1 MSSAQRHPPVLI
13 LDALIGSHT
22 SALVSLTQVKEA
34 TGVCPV
40 DCPITSITSPAAS
53 SLLVKWN
60 SFTGATSYLLD
71 ARVVNSTSIAPVLV
85 QISSSNTER
94 VVQGLRPG
102 QNYQV
107 TLKVYQFYYVICIS
121 SQTGQTVP
129 GTSQITFSK
138 AISSTSIRFEW
149 SNATG
154 ADKYI
159 LGIDKTFS
167 PFDHLEYTFLTTS
180 GQVNNLQQSTAYSC
194 YVYSSN
200 AAGLGAKSLVKTIR
214 TLVQPPNGVNVV
226 KLTDSTAR
234 VSWLSVSS
242 VLLYQVTVSA
252 NNKSGIPPV
261 SWNSTTLTFDIPNLV
276 PCTTYTVGVSS
287 ISMFLEPGEP
297 SNVTYT
303 TPGILPVTV
312 VSADYN
318 CVTGTASVSW
328 GAVFGATSYRAV
340 ATDDNGMTRNCTSTT
355 TSCQVSMLSCGRQYT
370 VRIVAIA
377 DCESTSGESYTFQT
391 ASCPP
396 HGASVYRE
404 CSSNVIIYSWNATD
418 NTAYYIAMA
427 QGSDGETRE
436 CLTEGTS
443 CYFTNM
449 NCGKNYTFTVSS
461 TFSGGLNCNSG
472 NTEPVA
478 VTTAPCLPQ
487 NVRTTADCSI
497 GTAIATWDL
506 VEGAKSYVVEAR
518 GNRRDFYNCSSQ
530 GNSCML
536 SDLDCGESLSVWIFA
551 KNEYCTTD
559 AVLGEVADTGECDNF
574 YHSIT
579 IYRSTFYKSLLD
591 VSLSAVP
598 CPPQNVSAANTCSS
612 TSASMTWLTSNG
624 AVFYIAVATHSDG
637 TVHTCI
643 SMATEC
649 EFQGLRCGGTYDAYV
664 QATNM
669 HCNSSE
675 SDHITLKTA
684 PCAPANVGVVKDCG
698 ASQATVSWQTSQTG
712 GLYTAVLKDALGPS
726 LNCSTSTNSCTVPNM
741 RCGAIYNV
749 SVTYYNGQCN
759 SLPSPAYQIPSVP
772 CQPQNVTSTLQCETN
787 TATVTWG
794 AGAGATPCIPT
805 NVIASLNCTN
815 KTASVTWTGSLGA
828 TGYQVKAESSMGHRT
843 SCNATSTQCD
853 VTDLR
858 CGQQYSITVV
868 AKTIDCM
875 GQSSQPVTL
884 VSAPCPNTNVQARL
898 DCQTNA
904 ALISWTPGNGTLRFN
919 ATLQS
924 SRDLN
929 QHSCTTNSSSCNISS
944 LQCGE
949 RYNISVTGY
958 GQTCS
963 SCSTTSLSLD
973 TAPCVP
979 TQVNVSMTC
988 QSDIASVS
996 WTASAGLVLYY
1007 IATAESANG
1016 QTLTCNSSSTSCNLS
1031 GLMCGR
1037 AYNVSV
1043 TAVSANCTGQRSGVY
1058 LLNTAPCAPESVVSQ
1073 LLDCQTGAVRI
1084 SWQSSNGSL
1093 SYCAKAVSTAGNL
1106 TCNSTSTSCVIPA
1119 ISCGQTYNITVAAQ
1133 GNGCIAKSVTS
1144 QITAGPCPPSSVSAV
1159 LSDCSSNTALVS
1171 WTSIPGVQYTARAN
1185 GTTGSSAGVQCNT
1198 TNSNC
1203 TLTNLQCGSQYNI
1216 SVTATRNNCSSTA
1229 NMMSNFTTA
1238 PCAPVLSDAVLN
1250 CSSRSANVTWSGS
1263 VLSGVVVSVSAVNT
1277 QGVQLGCG
1285 PLNGQSCVVDGL
1297 QCGQTYMFAA
1307 NATQGQCTSTSNTLQ
1322 RQTGNKSN
1330 LSHKHS
1336 FHSAW
1341 EEPGRSQKKKPD
1353 EWPGISQRK
1362 PQGGVTGGRSHGGEM
1377 GLDTLE
1383 KSDGDNSHVLGDQ
1396 GGAKQ
1401 TESPGEAEVED
1412 WGLRRP
1418 LRCMTIRRIPAPTPQ
1433 FWRCPLEDPPR
1444 TTAHG
1449 SRPERGVRNQHK
1461 KFFYVFLEGEISLA
1475 SAPCAPQN
1483 VTANLNSSSNT
1494 ATVTWGSS
1502 QGAVLY
1508 SVTAS
1513 SVNGQSVNCT
1523 SASTSCVLSPLA
1535 CGQQY
1540 TITMRA
1546 VGTNYSSEASA
1557 PVQIQT
1563 APCQPQNV
1571 SANVNC
1577 SSNTATVTWGS
1588 SQGAMLYSVTASS
1601 VNGQSVN
1608 CTSASTSCV
1617 LSPLTCG
1624 QQYMVTMRAVGT
1636 NYSSEASAPV
1646 QIQSVPCTP
1655 QNVLPTVYC
1664 GLKALVVSWTPS
1676 AGGQNYTA
1684 TLRDT
1689 SGLSTTC
1696 LSSGSQCNII
1706 GLSCGQVYSVVV
1718 TASDNLCTSA
1728 PSSASTQSVPC
1739 AASSINATL
1748 DCVRGTAT
1756 VSWQN
1761 GTGAQGY
1768 AVSALSSRGNRATC
1782 VSNSSIT
1789 NCVLSSL
1796 QCGDVYTVTVQTL
1809 GQTCNASAQMTGSL
1823 ITAPCAPE
1831 SVVSQLLDCQ
1841 TGAVRISWQSSNGSL
1856 SYCAKAVS
1864 TAGNLTCN
1872 STSTSCVIPAISCG
1886 QTYNI
1891 TVAAQ
1896 GNGCI
1901 AKSVTSQITAGPCP
1915 PSSVSA
1921 VLSDCSSNT
1930 ALVSWTSI
1938 PGVQYTARAN
1948 GTAGSS
1954 SGVQCNTTNSNCTLT
1969 NLQCGSQYNISVT
1982 ATRNNCSS
1990 TANMMSNFTTAPCAP
2005 VLSDAVLNCS
2015 SRSANVTWFGS
2026 ASSGVVVSVSAV
2038 NAQGVQLGCGPL
2050 NGQSCVV
2057 DGLQCGQTYTFGMN
2071 ATQGQCT
2078 STSNTLQRQTAP
2090 CPPQNVSANVN
2101 SSSNTATVTWGSSQG
2116 AVLYSVT
2123 ASSVNGQSVNCT
2135 SASTSCVLS
2144 PLACGQQYTVTM
2156 RAVGTNHSSETSAP
2170 VQIQTGGFLFE
2181 GEELIK
2187 NHTLESLG
2195 NEGKE
2200 GHRSLFCVIYPAPC
2214 PPQNVSANVNS
2225 SSNTATVTWGSSQGA
2240 VLYSVTASSVNGQSI
2255 NCTSASTSCVLSPL
2269 ACGQQYTITMR
2280 AVGTNYSSE
2289 ASAPVQIQTA
2299 PCPPQNVSANVN
2311 CSSNTATVTW
2321 GSSQGAVLYSVTA
2334 SSVNGQSVN
2343 CTSASTSCILSP
2355 LACGQQYTVTMR
2367 AVGTNYSSEASAPVQ
2382 IQTAPCPPQNVSA
2395 NVNSSSNT
2403 ATVTWGSSQG
2413 AVLYSVTASSV
2424 NGQSVNCTS
2433 ASTSCVLSP
2442 LACGQQ
2448 YTVTMR
2454 AVGTNYS
2461 SEASAPVQIQ
2471 TAPCTPQNVSANVN
2485 SSSNTATVTW
2495 GSSQGAVLYSVTASS
2510 VNGQSINCT
2519 SGSTSCVLSPLACG
2533 QQYTITMRAV
2543 GTNYSSEPSTPVQ
2556 IQTGS
2561 FCVIYP
2567 APCPPQNVSANVNCS
2582 SNTAT
2587 VTWGSSQGAVLYSVT
2602 ASSVNGQ
2609 SVNCT
2614 SASTSCVLSPLTC
2627 GQRYT
2632 VTMRAVGTNYS
2643 SEASAPV
2650 QIQSVPCTP
2659 LNVLPTV
2666 DCGLNALVVSWTPS
2680 AGGQNYT
2687 ATLRD
2692 TSGLSTTCQSS
2703 GSQCNI
2709 TGLRCGQVYSVDV
2722 TASDNLCTSTPS
2734 TTANTQSV
2742 PCAASSINATLDCVR
2757 GTATVSWQNGTG
2769 AQGYAVSALSS
2780 RGNRATC
2787 VSNSSITNCAL
2798 SSLQCGDTYA
2808 VTVQTLG
2815 QTCNASA
2822 QMTGSLITAPCA
2834 PESVVSQLLDCQTGA
2849 LRISWQSSNGSLSYC
2864 AKAVSTAGNLTCNST
2879 STSCI
2884 IPAISCGQTYNIT
2897 VAAQGNGCTAKS
2909 VTSQITAGPCP
2920 PSSVSAVLLDCSSNT
2935 ALVSW
2940 TSIPGVQYTARA
2952 NGTAGSSAGVQCN
2965 TTNSNCTLTNLQC
2978 GSQYNISVTAT
2989 RNNCSSTANMMS
3001 NFTTAPCAP
3010 VLSDAVLNC
3019 SSLSANV
3026 TWSGSA
3032 LSGVLVS
3039 VSAVNA
3045 QGVQLAC
3052 GPLNGQSCVV
3062 DGLQCGQTYT
3072 FGVNATQGQCTSTS
3086 NTLQRQ
3092 TAPYPPQNIQS
3103 ITNISNN
3110 TVSVSW
3116 SSSNG
3121 TVSYRT
3127 TLECSNGQTYT
3138 CRTNTTGCDITNM
3151 PCGQTCA
3158 VKSVAEG
3165 TTCNSTIGIG
3175 PNITTASCAPQN
3187 VSANVN
3193 CSSNTATVTWGSS
3206 QGVVLYSVTA
3216 SSVNGQSVNC
3226 TSASTSCVLSPLAC
3240 GQRYTVTVRAVNTNY
3255 NSDAS
3260 APVQIQSVPCSPLN
3274 VLPTVDC
3281 GLNALVVSWT
3291 PSAGGQNYTATL
3303 RDTSGLSTTCQSSG
3317 SQCNITGLSC
3327 GQVYSVD
3334 VTASDNLCTSTP
3346 SSASTQ
3352 SVPCAASSINATL
3365 DCVRGTATV
3374 SWQNGTGAQGYAVSA
3389 LSSRGNRATCV
3400 SNSSITNCALSS
3412 LQCGDTYAVTVQ
3424 TLGQT
3429 CNASAQMTGSLI
3441 TAPCAPESVVSQLL
3455 DCQTG
3460 AVRISWQSSN
3470 GSLSYCAKAVS
3481 TAGNLTCNSTS
3492 TSCVIPAISCG
3503 QTYNITVAA
3512 QGNGCIAK
3520 SVTSQITAGPCPP
3533 SSVSA
3538 VLSDCSSNTA
3548 LVSWTS
3554 IPGVQ
3559 YTARANGT
3567 AGSSAGVQC
3576 NTTNSNCTLSNLQC
3590 GSQYNIS
3597 VTATRNNCSSTAN
3610 MMSNFTTAPCAPVL
3624 SDAVLNCSS
3633 RSANVTWSGSASS
3646 GVVFSVSAVNAQGV
3660 QLACGPLNGQS
3671 CVVDGLQCGQT
3682 YTFGVNATQGQCTST
3697 SNTLQ
3702 RQTAPYA
3709 PQNIQSKTNCGN
3721 NTVSVSW
3728 SSSNGTVSYR
3738 TTLEC
3743 SNGQTYT
3750 CRTTATGCD
3759 ITNMPCGQTCTVKSV
3774 AEGAT
3779 CNSSIGIGPNMTTVP
3794 CVPAHVQGS
3803 VDCTSGNI
3811 SLSWNQSV
3819 GAVSYT
3825 ATAQGNGGYA
3835 SVCNSTGPACV
3846 FSNLL
3851 CGMNYSFSVSASDG
3865 TCSTAPSQSILL
3877 TTVPCK
3883 PQNASAQLNCNTN
3896 TAVVTWEPSDRV
3908 LSYIVKASS
3917 PDGHQI
3923 NCTSSNYSCTLPSM
3937 HCGQNYNVTVAALI
3951 GGCCNN
3957 KANFILPSAPCAP
3970 LMVNGTLDCVTNS
3983 AWVSWNLD
3991 NGTESYSVLAVS
4003 SDGQIRNCSTS
4014 NSSCKVADLGCSKIY
4029 NFSVTATTGSCQ
4041 SPASSSFQLETG
4053 PCALSSIVAVTEC
4066 QSSVI
4071 QVQWQRAPGGNSLY
4085 VATAE
4090 GQDRSIIS
4098 CNSSTSSCNLTGV
4111 RCGME
4116 YTIIV
4121 SASSNRCSSLRSP
4134 TYKISTVPCQPTPV
4148 DAHTDCQTNNVS
4160 VSWQPSYVAKK
4171 YTLTVV
4177 GRAGDVTRH
4186 CTADSNFTLSDLRC
4200 SDTYYLS
4207 VSASRDNCT
4216 SLPSTNITFNT
4227 VPCKPANLTLAV
4239 NCVNGSA
4246 LLSWRQSTG
4255 AVSYTGLAQ
4264 STNGTAIQCQST
4276 NTSCSLQGLVC
4287 GRIYNFTVQA
4297 SDGICN
4303 SSVSDTLT
4311 RGAVPCPPAGLRVI
4325 PNPYTVVN
4333 ETQILRASWL
4343 TGNCPNSEYL
4353 LQMKGGFLGDPQ
4365 ALYEVA
4371 SYWTSRT
4378 FFEVPLPCGSSY
4390 NATIRAKNCAG
4401 SSVESS
4407 AVSGT
4412 TVPCAPVN
4420 VKYTQTTVEW
4430 SASIYATNYTVYQVN
4445 STIRTQICV
4454 TSQLSCAVTNM
4465 GSGAIIVT
4473 ARNSAGES
4481 QDSLPA
4487 SLKL

>member
-53 SLLVKWN
+53 SLLVKWS

-129 GTSQITFSK
+129 ATSQITFSK

-159 LGIDKTFS
+159 LGIDKTLP

-180 GQVNNLQQSTAYSC
+180 GQVNNLQQSTAYNC

-340 ATDDNGMTRNCTSTT
+340 ATDDNGMTRNCTSMT
-355 TSCQVSMLSCGRQYT
+355 TSCQISMLSCGRQYT

-559 AVLGEVADTGECDNF
+559 AVLGEVADT
-574 YHSIT
+574 
-579 IYRSTFYKSLLD
+579 
-591 VSLSAVP
+591 VP

-684 PCAPANVGVVKDCG
+684 PCAPVNVGVVKDCG

-805 NVIASLNCTN
+805 NVMASLNCTN

-828 TGYQVKAESSMGHRT
+828 TGYQVKAESNMGHRT

-853 VTDLR
+853 FTDLR

-924 SRDLN
+924 SRDFN
-929 QHSCTTNSSSCNISS
+929 QHSCITNSSSCNISS

-1007 IATAESANG
+1007 VATAESANG

-1058 LLNTAPCAPESVVSQ
+1058 LLNTVCFCLSAPCAPESVVSQ

-1133 GNGCIAKSVTS
+1133 GNGCTAKSVTS

-1159 LSDCSSNTALVS
+1159 LLDCSTNTALVS

-1185 GTTGSSAGVQCNT
+1185 GTAGSSAGVQCNT

-1216 SVTATRNNCSSTA
+1216 SVTATRNNCSSTV

-1263 VLSGVVVSVSAVNT
+1263 AMSGVVVSVSAVNT
-1277 QGVQLGCG
+1277 QGVRLGCG
-1285 PLNGQSCVVDGL
+1285 PLNSQSCVVDGL
-1297 QCGQTYMFAA
+1297 QCGQTYTFGA
-1307 NATQGQCTSTSNTLQ
+1307 NATQGQCTTASNTLQ
-1322 RQTGNKSN
+1322 RQTGNMSN

-1336 FHSAW
+1336 FHSAVGSTICGSVDRAFLLALKLHQDYHGDTRCKRLW
-1341 EEPGRSQKKKPD
+1341 LWGDIGHRYQHPLHECGDAPSRTIPGQLHMAVDR
-1353 EWPGISQRK
+1353 E
-1362 PQGGVTGGRSHGGEM
+1362 
-1377 GLDTLE
+1377 
-1383 KSDGDNSHVLGDQ
+1383 
-1396 GGAKQ
+1396 
-1401 TESPGEAEVED
+1401 
-1412 WGLRRP
+1412 
-1418 LRCMTIRRIPAPTPQ
+1418 
-1433 FWRCPLEDPPR
+1433 
-1444 TTAHG
+1444 
-1449 SRPERGVRNQHK
+1449 
-1461 KFFYVFLEGEISLA
+1461 
-1475 SAPCAPQN
+1475 APCAPQN

-1563 APCQPQNV
+1563 APCAPQNV

-1617 LSPLTCG
+1617 LSPLACG
-1624 QQYMVTMRAVGT
+1624 QRYTVTMRSVGT

-1655 QNVLPTVYC
+1655 QNVLPSVDC

-1706 GLSCGQVYSVVV
+1706 GLSCGQVYSVDL

-1921 VLSDCSSNT
+1921 VLLDCSTNT

-1990 TANMMSNFTTAPCAP
+1990 TANIMSNFTTAPCAP

-2015 SRSANVTWFGS
+2015 SRSAMVTWSGS

-2123 ASSVNGQSVNCT
+2123 ASSVNGQSINCT

-2156 RAVGTNHSSETSAP
+2156 RAVGTNYSSEASAP
-2170 VQIQTGGFLFE
+2170 VQIQT
-2181 GEELIK
+2181 
-2187 NHTLESLG
+2187 
-2195 NEGKE
+2195 
-2200 GHRSLFCVIYPAPC
+2200 APC
-2214 PPQNVSANVNS
+2214 PPQNISANVNS
-2225 SSNTATVTWGSSQGA
+2225 SSNTSTVTWGSSQGA

-2255 NCTSASTSCVLSPL
+2255 NCTSASTSCMLSPL

-2289 ASAPVQIQTA
+2289 ASAPVQIQTGNNPKTHQPCCSAHLLFRNLFSSHTFLSTAIYFLHTLCNILHYFMLTLTLSYSFCVIYPA
-2299 PCPPQNVSANVN
+2299 PCTPQNVSANVN
-2311 CSSNTATVTW
+2311 SSSNTATVTW

-2355 LACGQQYTVTMR
+2355 LACGQQYTITMR
-2367 AVGTNYSSEASAPVQ
+2367 AVGTNHSSEASAPVQ
-2382 IQTAPCPPQNVSA
+2382 IQT
-2395 NVNSSSNT
+2395 
-2403 ATVTWGSSQG
+2403 
-2413 AVLYSVTASSV
+2413 
-2424 NGQSVNCTS
+2424 
-2433 ASTSCVLSP
+2433 
-2442 LACGQQ
+2442 
-2448 YTVTMR
+2448 
-2454 AVGTNYS
+2454 
-2461 SEASAPVQIQ
+2461 
-2471 TAPCTPQNVSANVN
+2471 
-2485 SSSNTATVTW
+2485 
-2495 GSSQGAVLYSVTASS
+2495 
-2510 VNGQSINCT
+2510 
-2519 SGSTSCVLSPLACG
+2519 
-2533 QQYTITMRAV
+2533 
-2543 GTNYSSEPSTPVQ
+2543 
-2556 IQTGS
+2556 
-2561 FCVIYP
+2561 

-2650 QIQSVPCTP
+2650 QIQSVPCSP

-2666 DCGLNALVVSWTPS
+2666 YCGLNALVVSWTPS

-2709 TGLRCGQVYSVDV
+2709 TGLRCGQVYSVNV
-2722 TASDNLCTSTPS
+2722 IASDNLCTSTPS

-3001 NFTTAPCAP
+3001 NFTTAPCAL

-3165 TTCNSTIGIG
+3165 TTCNSSIGIG

-3260 APVQIQSVPCSPLN
+3260 APVQIQSVPCSPQN

-3492 TSCVIPAISCG
+3492 TSCVIPAIGCG

-3576 NTTNSNCTLSNLQC
+3576 NTTNSNCTLTNLQC

-3646 GVVFSVSAVNAQGV
+3646 GVVFSVSAVNTQGV
-3660 QLACGPLNGQS
+3660 RLGCGPLNGQS

-3774 AEGAT
+3774 AEGTT
-3779 CNSSIGIGPNMTTVP
+3779 CNSSIGIGPNITTVP

-3937 HCGQNYNVTVAALI
+3937 HCGQNYNVTVAALV

-4029 NFSVTATTGSCQ
+4029 NFSVTATTGPCQ

-4098 CNSSTSSCNLTGV
+4098 CNSSASSCNLTGV

-4216 SLPSTNITFNT
+4216 SPPSTNITFNT

-4325 PNPYTVVN
+4325 PNPHTVVN